1 MFQDGHFDTS
11 FIAQH
16 EETLLRPGKKSSHFR
31 RGTIAIV
38 KAYLET
44 LEMRSKRRHYLDPWL
59 QRDMF
64 RMNHK
69 ALRPVDLIDDEDNTA
84 TVMVEY
90 TKENTFNAY
99 YEDENG
105 FLVSILLDA

>member
-1 MFQDGHFDTS
+1 
-11 FIAQH
+11 
-16 EETLLRPGKKSSHFR
+16 
-31 RGTIAIV
+31 
-38 KAYLET
+38 
-44 LEMRSKRRHYLDPWL
+44 MRSKRRHYLDPWL

-69 ALRPVDLIDDEDNTA
+69 ALRPVDLVDDEDNRT
-84 TVMVEY
+84 TVMLEY
-90 TKENTFNAY
+90 IKENTFNAY

>member
-1 MFQDGHFDTS
+1 
-11 FIAQH
+11 
-16 EETLLRPGKKSSHFR
+16 
-31 RGTIAIV
+31 
-38 KAYLET
+38 
-44 LEMRSKRRHYLDPWL
+44 
-59 QRDMF
+59 MF

-69 ALRPVDLIDDEDNTA
+69 ALRPVDLVDDEDNQS